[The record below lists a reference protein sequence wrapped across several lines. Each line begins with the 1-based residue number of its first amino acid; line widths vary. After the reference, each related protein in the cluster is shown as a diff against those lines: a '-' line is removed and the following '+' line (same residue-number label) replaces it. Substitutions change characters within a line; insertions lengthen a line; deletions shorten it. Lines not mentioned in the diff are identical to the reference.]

1 MLTTFCGLYLVL
13 PAIVC
18 MAITVRNVIFGDVV

>member
-1 MLTTFCGLYLVL
+1 MSTIICGLYLVL

-18 MAITVRNVIFGDVV
+18 AAVAVRNVIFGDVV